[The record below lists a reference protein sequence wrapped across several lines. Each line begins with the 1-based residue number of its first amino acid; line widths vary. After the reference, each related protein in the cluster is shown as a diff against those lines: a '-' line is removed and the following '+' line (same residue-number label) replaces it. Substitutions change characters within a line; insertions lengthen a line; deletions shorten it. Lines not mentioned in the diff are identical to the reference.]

1 VNFFSAAL
9 NYIFDPANWAHTA
22 ANPIGARLGEHLW
35 YTVLAL
41 VISAVI
47 SLPIG
52 LAIGHTGRGRAAA
65 VLISGGARALPTLGV
80 ITLLAVL
87 LGIGLRAPLISF
99 VILAIPSI
107 LAGAYSGLESVDRKV
122 IDAARAQGMTEWQ
135 ILTQVEIPLGL
146 PLIIGGLRSATLQIV
161 ATATLANYVGAGGL
175 GIFIFLGLGNN
186 DIVTILVGAILV
198 IALAIVLEI
207 IYSIVQRL
215 VVPAGVRAGQRP
227 QNDRPGTTR
236 SRAVVGSPLQEGNK

>member
-1 VNFFSAAL
+1 MNFFVQAFQFIATPS
-9 NYIFDPANWAHTA
+9 NWGSSA
-22 ANPIGARLGEHLW
+22 ANPIGDRLVEHLW
-35 YTVLAL
+35 YTLLAL
-41 VISAVI
+41 VIASVI
-47 SLPIG
+47 AIPIG

-87 LGIGLRAPLISF
+87 IGVGLRAPLIAF

-107 LAGAYSGLESVDRKV
+107 LAGAYSGLESVDRKT
-122 IDAARAQGMTEWQ
+122 IDAARAMGMTEWQ

-146 PLIIGGLRSATLQIV
+146 PLLIGGLRSATLQIV

-186 DIVTILVGAILV
+186 DYVSMLTGAILV
-198 IALAIVLEI
+198 VVLAIVLEI
-207 IYSIVQRL
+207 IYSIIQRL
-215 VVPAGVRAGQRP
+215 VVPAGVRAGRT
-227 QNDRPGTTR
+227 QNDRPGATR
-236 SRAVVGSPLQEGNK
+236 SRAVVGSPLQEGSK

>member
-1 VNFFSAAL
+1 MNFFSSAL
-9 NYIFDPANWAHTA
+9 RFIVDPANWAGSA

-35 YTVLAL
+35 YTILAL
-41 VISAVI
+41 VIAAVI
-47 SLPIG
+47 ALPLG
-52 LAIGHTGRGRAAA
+52 LLIGHTGRGRSAA

-107 LAGAYSGLESVDRKV
+107 LAGAYAGLESVDRKI

-135 ILTQVEIPLGL
+135 ILTQVEIPLGM
-146 PLIIGGLRSATLQIV
+146 PLVIGGLRSATLQIV

-198 IALAIVLEI
+198 IALAIALEI
-207 IYSIVQRL
+207 VYSIIQRL
-215 VVPAGVRAGQRP
+215 VVPAGVRAGQRS
-227 QNDRPGTTR
+227 QDDRTGTTR
-236 SRAVVGSPLQEGNK
+236 SRAVVGSPLQEGNN